1 VYRTVLLPFDLLVL
15 ILLVSGC
22 VDSQDRQPDL
32 TSLRDPWTLPI
43 VPTDPFLAAGQDVFN
58 SCASCHLADA
68 GGRPDGTVPRLAGQ
82 NAVILE
88 RRLRALLDDS
98 VGMPV
103 MTPFARALT
112 PEERGQVSAYLSSLP
127 RPKQVG
133 TGSGDQLERGAEI
146 YAELC
151 SDCHAMDGVG
161 QSELNAP
168 RLCGQHEAYSLRRLN
183 QFSDFGPRVSDP
195 AMSAVAAALA
205 PRDRQAVSDFLSRLE
220 CD

>member
-1 VYRTVLLPFDLLVL
+1 MHRTVLLFGLLL
-15 ILLVSGC
+15 LNLLVSGC
-22 VDSQDRQPDL
+22 VDAEDRQPDL
-32 TSLRDPWTLPI
+32 TNLRDPWTLPI
-43 VPTDPFLAAGQDVFN
+43 APTDPILAAGQQVFN

-68 GGRPDGTVPRLAGQ
+68 GGRPDGTIPRLAGQ

-98 VGMPV
+98 ADLAV

-112 PEERGQVSAYLSSLP
+112 LEEIGQVSAYLSSLATP
-127 RPKQVG
+127 AQVG
-133 TGSGDQLERGAEI
+133 FGSGDQLERGAEV

-151 SDCHAMDGVG
+151 LNCHAMDGVG

-168 RLCGQHEAYSLRRLN
+168 RLCGQHAAYSLRRLDH
-183 QFSDFGPRVSDP
+183 FSDPGPLVVDP

-205 PRDRQAVSDFLSRLE
+205 PRDRRAVSDYLSRLE